1 MHSKT
6 GKNEYWC
13 GNCDT
18 KWEIKPL
25 SYRMINRRN
34 KKMEPI
40 STQKIS
46 GILALI
52 SAFIIVLMN
61 AVSSYGYV
69 VNSIVQNIPAE
80 YQVIGSIV
88 VWIVFIFAILAQWI
102 SSIKINNENI
112 KINKENSLLQS
123 QLQLIAYDKDKML
136 NKSIK
141 RQSKD

>member
-1 MHSKT
+1 
-6 GKNEYWC
+6 
-13 GNCDT
+13 
-18 KWEIKPL
+18 
-25 SYRMINRRN
+25 
-34 KKMEPI
+34 MEPI